1 MSFIPDSHLIKFVVQ
16 KQETMTGL
24 ALQIDGKW
32 AVLSEGD
39 SVNIENNSPVWG
51 EGNSF
56 SLPFELDIEANRH
69 ILGNADQITGQS
81 VYEVLDGKRAVLY
94 TLGIPVYYGKIKME
108 DEVELSEGKVDVTL
122 VSGNLTFDEMIDGM
136 NCQDVELMDEI
147 VVGTELEK
155 VLITFNKSAS
165 NDFSD
170 PFLPKPLG
178 DTVHYQVTIGSKK
191 FITNKDDKWQST
203 INVVEAYPQ
212 MKYCNVPVATQN
224 NESSKREYYQFDADR
239 AGTGICFYVLYFL
252 DCLFSKL
259 KVPVIENGLPNMD
272 DMKRLAFFSTLC
284 DFERYP
290 FITKAPGSNVDAT
303 LSDFGIQEVKGER
316 FGQSEYFEIGGV
328 QYTGFGPSQHSVG
341 ASIYQLNRM
350 VATSKNFPD
359 IEVSELI
366 ESIKNA
372 FGVVLLY
379 DEKFSTVR
387 LLFVKDIL
395 RDSSIV
401 HAFAEIYE
409 CTKMENRLNGFEL
422 GYSSGSDD
430 NTSFNYND
438 YSKVISDKVYAQM
451 RKNVSPYDE
460 HLYIDQRTGDS
471 FRIKIDEEALSDNTK
486 DLNPS
491 LVEVAEF
498 VSAKYGDCKEENYIE
513 KKEIGFTPIRSNDVS
528 EIEGQSKYM
537 VYLDVD
543 MGKPGLHEYSI
554 TNYGEYGMGEGMA
567 TPNVGEDE
575 AGPVLYPITFYGL
588 KTTVKY
594 DGYDYSEQTDGYGSP
609 INQYDAGF
617 TLGIMRPGA
626 GTKVEDVEGNYDGEG
641 NYKYFVIADNP
652 AFISDTIDHYG
663 YNYDYNGDL
672 EGGVDLSGRFSLKPR
687 AEKPNPEGGFYPIT
701 ETYAQRRGLFDKF
714 YSEYAYFVVNRKIV
728 RMKCRMEM
736 ADLLNIDWTK
746 RYKIGEYVG
755 FINKYSYSV
764 SSTGISDVELEMY
777 YI

>member
-1 MSFIPDSHLIKFVVQ
+1 
-16 KQETMTGL
+16 MTGL

-136 NCQDVELMDEI
+136 NCQDVELLDEI
-147 VVGTELEK
+147 VIGTELEK
-155 VLITFNKSAS
+155 VLIAFNKHANS
-165 NDFSD
+165 DFSD
-170 PFLPKPLG
+170 PFLPTPLG
-178 DTVHYQVTIGSKK
+178 NTVHYQVTIGSKK

-203 INVVEAYPQ
+203 INVAEAYPQ
-212 MKYCNVPVATQN
+212 MMYCNVPVATQN
-224 NESSKREYYQFDADR
+224 KESDKREYYQFDADR
-239 AGTGICFYVLYFL
+239 PGTGICFYVLYFL

-259 KVPVIENGLPNMD
+259 KVPVVESSLPNMD

-290 FITKAPGSNVDAT
+290 IIINTPGTNISAN

-316 FGQSEYFEIGGV
+316 RGQAENFEVGGV
-328 QYTGFGPSQHSVG
+328 QYTGGG
-341 ASIYQLNRM
+341 ASQSSTGAFIYQLNRM

-359 IEVSELI
+359 IEVSELM
-366 ESIKNA
+366 EAIKNA

-395 RDSSIV
+395 RDSSIIK
-401 HAFAEIYE
+401 AFAEIHE

-460 HLYIDQRTGDS
+460 NLYIDQRTGDS
-471 FRIKIDEEALSDNTK
+471 FRVKIDEEALSDNTK

-513 KKEIGFTPIRSNDVS
+513 KKEIGFTPIISNDVS

-554 TNYGEYGMGEGMA
+554 TNYGEYGVGEGSA
-567 TPNVGEDE
+567 YPDVGEDE
-575 AGPVLYPITFYGL
+575 AGPMPIPVPFGSL

-687 AEKPNPEGGFYPIT
+687 AEKPNPNAKEGESPFYPIT